1 LSILPP
7 PRAQRTVRRARREP
21 ASDQVQALLGRIEE
35 RLSAIERHL
44 GIDPGEGGLAGPEN
58 VIPPS

>member
-1 LSILPP
+1 
-7 PRAQRTVRRARREP
+7 VRRARRQP